1 MLFSALVNVAG
12 IGSFLPFMQLLMN
25 PDSIVENRLLNS
37 IYSLIPDW
45 GLQQFSILVGL
56 FAMAFFIVGNV
67 SMIILTYVMGKFS
80 ASFTSDLSS
89 RLFYSYL
96 KQPYLFYLDRNSS
109 ELAKNIFSEVRQ
121 VVNGVI
127 SPMMRLIARALLA
140 IAIIFFLA
148 IVDPIVTLMVVS
160 VAGGFFLVTYSFS
173 RRLLGRIGDE
183 RVAAEK
189 GRYQAVT
196 EAFSGIKLLK
206 LYNKE
211 RFFLE
216 VFLPLAEKAAN
227 LTRKVQMIG
236 MIPKYYIEILAFTA
250 IMGVALI
257 NAAVGN
263 NIAQLIPMLSVYLLA
278 GYRLLPALQ
287 EVYLSMSQIRSSLAS
302 IDLVYSDL
310 INAKHSVRI
319 DEIDSEGTPIE
330 FFSDISLKGLNF
342 SYPDS
347 PGPTLSQI
355 NLTVEKDT
363 SLGIIGKTGSGK
375 TTLVD
380 IILGLLLPVN
390 GTFAV
395 DGNQLDENTIH
406 AWQKLVGYVPQDIF
420 LADMTIAEN
429 IAFGIQKNDIDME
442 KVIEAAIN
450 ADINDFITSELPQGY
465 QTVVGE
471 RGVRLSGGE
480 RQRIGIARALYNK
493 PEVIVLDEATSALDD
508 STEEAVMGAI
518 KALSH
523 KKTLIIIAHRITTL
537 SECDRIIKLQNGRI
551 VQSGTYQELFGQNG
565 DDDAL

>member
-1 MLFSALVNVAG
+1 MWRE

-211 RFFLE
+211 TIF
-216 VFLPLAEKAAN
+216 P
-227 LTRKVQMIG
+227 G
-236 MIPKYYIEILAFTA
+236 SILAF
-250 IMGVALI
+250 
-257 NAAVGN
+257 
-263 NIAQLIPMLSVYLLA
+263 
-278 GYRLLPALQ
+278 
-287 EVYLSMSQIRSSLAS
+287 
-302 IDLVYSDL
+302 
-310 INAKHSVRI
+310 
-319 DEIDSEGTPIE
+319 
-330 FFSDISLKGLNF
+330 
-342 SYPDS
+342 
-347 PGPTLSQI
+347 
-355 NLTVEKDT
+355 
-363 SLGIIGKTGSGK
+363 SGK
-375 TTLVD
+375 SSQF
-380 IILGLLLPVN
+380 N
-390 GTFAV
+390 
-395 DGNQLDENTIH
+395 
-406 AWQKLVGYVPQDIF
+406 
-420 LADMTIAEN
+420 AESSDDR
-429 IAFGIQKNDIDME
+429 NDS
-442 KVIEAAIN
+442 KV
-450 ADINDFITSELPQGY
+450 
-465 QTVVGE
+465 
-471 RGVRLSGGE
+471 
-480 RQRIGIARALYNK
+480 LY
-493 PEVIVLDEATSALDD
+493 
-508 STEEAVMGAI
+508 
-518 KALSH
+518 
-523 KKTLIIIAHRITTL
+523 
-537 SECDRIIKLQNGRI
+537 
-551 VQSGTYQELFGQNG
+551 
-565 DDDAL
+565 